1 MGDVPMPGAFNAFE
15 MAAVAQKISSDLKEY
30 LLIVETERTKRLEIK
45 SSYQAEVKRIDALRG
60 VFETFLDRSFEER
73 QKNFEELFRIIRKSM
88 EKNDLHT
95 LEITLAAAVEI
106 AKVSP
111 LAEAKSLGAFREAMN
126 NPDHEFT
133 I

>member
-1 MGDVPMPGAFNAFE
+1 MPGAFNAFE

>member
-1 MGDVPMPGAFNAFE
+1 MPGAFNAFE
-15 MAAVAQKISSDLKEY
+15 MTAIAQKISSDLKEY
-30 LLIVETERTKRLEIK
+30 LSIVETERTKRLEIK

-73 QKNFEELFRIIRKSM
+73 QSNFEELFRVIRKSM

-111 LAEAKSLGAFREAMN
+111 LAEAESLGAFREAMN

>member
-1 MGDVPMPGAFNAFE
+1 MGAVPMPGAFNAFE

-73 QKNFEELFRIIRKSM
+73 QKNFVELFRIIRKSM

>member
-1 MGDVPMPGAFNAFE
+1 MGAVPMPGAFNAFE
-15 MAAVAQKISSDLKEY
+15 MAAVAQKISSDIKEY

-73 QKNFEELFRIIRKSM
+73 RKNFEELFRIIRKSM

>member
-1 MGDVPMPGAFNAFE
+1 MGAVPMPGAFNAFE

-45 SSYQAEVKRIDALRG
+45 SSYQAEVKRIDALRD

-111 LAEAKSLGAFREAMN
+111 LAEARSLGAFREAMN

>member
-1 MGDVPMPGAFNAFE
+1 MPGAFNAFE

-73 QKNFEELFRIIRKSM
+73 QKNFVELFRIIRKSM